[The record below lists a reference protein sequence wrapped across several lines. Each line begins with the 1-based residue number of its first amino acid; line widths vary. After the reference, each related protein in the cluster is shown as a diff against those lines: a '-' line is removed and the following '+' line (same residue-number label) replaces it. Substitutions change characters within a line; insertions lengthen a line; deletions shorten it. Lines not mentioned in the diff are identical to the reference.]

1 LAGLAEEGCG
11 EPESYAEVS
20 WPDLRK
26 DGKHA
31 GSQGCDPGLLT
42 GLVSTGCG
50 DDESK
55 SAPVSEEAPGFAQK

>member
-1 LAGLAEEGCG
+1 ML
-11 EPESYAEVS
+11 V
-20 WPDLRK
+20 RK
-26 DGKHA
+26 A
-31 GSQGCDPGLLT
+31 VILVLLT